1 MWKKFVHEYLSFSKN
16 QRRGLYFLLAIIL
29 FCMIASFFL
38 PYLLSDKEE
47 QQKKAEFRAA
57 VTSFLAKQK
66 AVDTEEASYEL
77 FYFNPNDLSLEGWRK
92 LGVSDKIAHTIQHYL
107 ETGARFSDKE
117 DLKKIYGFSN
127 KTYQRLL
134 PYIKIKDERNMQVKE
149 KGNKT
154 FQLFPFNP
162 NKLSVEG
169 WQKLGLSEHVARVIQ
184 HYRNAAGSF
193 SDKEDLK
200 NIYGLSEEE
209 YNRLK
214 PYIRI
219 AAKDSVNTKQR
230 VNSSK
235 SKNKKHEVKP
245 LMLDINVADSADW
258 TKLYGIGS
266 VFAGRI
272 IHFREALGGFY
283 SISQIKEVYGLPD
296 SNFQQIKSHLRI
308 SNEAG
313 FKQINLNKTDLKTLS
328 GHPYISYHLA
338 KAVIA
343 FRKQHG
349 KYKSVDAV
357 KEIKLIT
364 PQIFQK
370 IKPYLTVEE

>member
-29 FCMIASFFL
+29 FCMIAPFFL

-77 FYFNPNDLSLEGWRK
+77 FYFNPNDLSLEGGRK

-184 HYRNAAGSF
+184 HYRNAGGSF

-283 SISQIKEVYGLPD
+283 SISQIKE
-296 SNFQQIKSHLRI
+296 
-308 SNEAG
+308 
-313 FKQINLNKTDLKTLS
+313 
-328 GHPYISYHLA
+328 
-338 KAVIA
+338 
-343 FRKQHG
+343 
-349 KYKSVDAV
+349 
-357 KEIKLIT
+357 
-364 PQIFQK
+364 
-370 IKPYLTVEE
+370 